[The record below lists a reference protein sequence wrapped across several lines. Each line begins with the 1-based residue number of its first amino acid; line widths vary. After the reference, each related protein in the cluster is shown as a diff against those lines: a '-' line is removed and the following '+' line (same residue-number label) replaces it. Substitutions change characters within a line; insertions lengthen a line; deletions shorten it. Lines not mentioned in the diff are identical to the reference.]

1 MILGL
6 EQPYKTDKIR
16 PVYCYRMNMDH
27 IMKSINQSINWY
39 FTLKLK
45 RHLIYVP
52 YECGLNGVSSLV
64 RN

>member
-27 IMKSINQSINWY
+27 IMKSINQSINQSIKQSINQSIGI
-39 FTLKLK
+39 L
-45 RHLIYVP
+45 P
-52 YECGLNGVSSLV
+52 SN
-64 RN
+64 